1 MRPAQS
7 ADRLGLG
14 LAYRPWH
21 HLRRVRT
28 LLQSLR
34 AELKIAPPPLVR
46 RFAADAEVLAQL
58 AHAFLFR
65 RQRRHQPHLLVHR
78 TDPPPRHRLPPPA
91 VAFNL
96 LPILPVYSVTYPA
109 GLYLPNPLLG
119 QGEGSEGIQ
128 RPLFFLLLEFQRGRV
143 HAVAQSRRVGAV
155 VEH

>member
-58 AHAFLFR
+58 AHAFLFG

-78 TDPPPRHRLPPPA
+78 TDLPPRHRLTPPA

-96 LPILPVYSVTYPA
+96 LTILPVHSVPYPA
-109 GLYLPNPLLG
+109 GLYPSIP
-119 QGEGSEGIQ
+119 S
-128 RPLFFLLLEFQRGRV
+128 PVSWGRL
-143 HAVAQSRRVGAV
+143 RVGV
-155 VEH
+155 DRRF

>member
-58 AHAFLFR
+58 AHAFLFG

-78 TDPPPRHRLPPPA
+78 TDLPPRHRLTPPA

-109 GLYLPNPLLG
+109 GLFCYLSCRSVPPP
-119 QGEGSEGIQ
+119 QPS
-128 RPLFFLLLEFQRGRV
+128 PKARGRESERHGLQ
-143 HAVAQSRRVGAV
+143 HAGFSQPQLGRKKA
-155 VEH
+155 

>member
-58 AHAFLFR
+58 AHAFLFG

-78 TDPPPRHRLPPPA
+78 TDLPPRHRLTPPA

-109 GLYLPNPLLG
+109 GLYPHLHPPPRHG
-119 QGEGSEGIQ
+119 GGSKKRSAQYKSG
-128 RPLFFLLLEFQRGRV
+128 RPEALT
-143 HAVAQSRRVGAV
+143 
-155 VEH
+155 

>member
-58 AHAFLFR
+58 AHAFLFG

-78 TDPPPRHRLPPPA
+78 TDLPPRHRLTPPA

-96 LPILPVYSVTYPA
+96 LPILPVCTPH
-109 GLYLPNPLLG
+109 PNPPPRRG
-119 QGEGSEGIQ
+119 GNGKTH
-128 RPLFFLLLEFQRGRV
+128 PLVVSSLEV
-143 HAVAQSRRVGAV
+143 PKCCPSGAR
-155 VEH
+155 ELPEPLAGA

>member
-46 RFAADAEVLAQL
+46 GFAADAEFPPPPPPP
-58 AHAFLFR
+58 FLSG
-65 RQRRHQPHLLVHR
+65 RQPRHQPHLLVHR
-78 TDPPPRHRLPPPA
+78 TDLPPRHRLTPPA

-96 LPILPVYSVTYPA
+96 LPILPVYSVTHPA
-109 GLYLPNPLLG
+109 GLFCYL
-119 QGEGSEGIQ
+119 SC
-128 RPLFFLLLEFQRGRV
+128 RSV
-143 HAVAQSRRVGAV
+143 
-155 VEH
+155 

>member
-1 MRPAQS
+1 MPCATEAAMVWRFFAACVQLPWPPTRMRPAQS

-14 LAYRPWH
+14 LAYPPWH

-58 AHAFLFR
+58 AHAFLFG

-78 TDPPPRHRLPPPA
+78 TDLPPRHRLTPPA

-109 GLYLPNPLLG
+109 GLYRPVGLS
-119 QGEGSEGIQ
+119 QDTGEAGKTG
-128 RPLFFLLLEFQRGRV
+128 
-143 HAVAQSRRVGAV
+143 
-155 VEH
+155 